1 MYGCVYHVCVHLG
14 RQAGRPHTTHQYR
27 QTDRQTDKVGLG
39 KRTRRIHT
47 THNIHLK
54 KAAFSRHTGVYA
66 APTIRDGRIP
76 SVYAHPHGQ
85 AGRQAGREGGRE
97 GERGEIDVALERPR
111 TWQQQESE
119 EKREPA
125 LTARRQTDRQTDR
138 AYTPTHSPLLPAMQ
152 SLKIRGAVMSVCG
165 TSNSLSLQ
173 NAPTYHPC
181 SL

>member
-85 AGRQAGREGGRE
+85 AGRQAGRQADKRHPHIK
-97 GERGEIDVALERPR
+97 RIIAPTHAHRRQRRRQL
-111 TWQQQESE
+111 
-119 EKREPA
+119 EKRST
-125 LTARRQTDRQTDR
+125 LCCGRV
-138 AYTPTHSPLLPAMQ
+138 L
-152 SLKIRGAVMSVCG
+152 SVFV
-165 TSNSLSLQ
+165 
-173 NAPTYHPC
+173 
-181 SL
+181 